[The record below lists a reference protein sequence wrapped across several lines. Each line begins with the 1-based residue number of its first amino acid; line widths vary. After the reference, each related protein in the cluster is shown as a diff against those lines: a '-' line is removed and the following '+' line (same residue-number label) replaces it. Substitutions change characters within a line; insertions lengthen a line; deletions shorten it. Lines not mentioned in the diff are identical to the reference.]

1 MTVHFPSDLDVM
13 QMWMSTGNQVIT
25 VADGQPDEVDAVYSR
40 VYTMRSQV
48 AQTCSLLEQLSI

>member
-25 VADGQPDEVDAVYSR
+25 VADGQPDEVDAATQGF
-40 VYTMRSQV
+40 TMRSQR